1 MAIII
6 FGRQRSGTTLLTSFL
21 NSHPELKIEGK
32 ILHPTRQVRG
42 PGLKSLIMSQLRIGA
57 LI

>member
-42 PGLKSLIMSQLRIGA
+42 GRG
-57 LI
+57 